1 MYKGRS
7 NIQYSHVLNKIL
19 PFINAF
25 INITTCI
32 LYYTLKGLFIVESAL
47 SLSS

>member
-7 NIQYSHVLNKIL
+7 NIQYTHILNKIL
-19 PFINAF
+19 PL
-25 INITTCI
+25 INIVNITI

>member
-7 NIQYSHVLNKIL
+7 NIQYTHILNKIL
-19 PFINAF
+19 AL
-25 INITTCI
+25 INIANITI